1 MFRQSSFT
9 LEEAGVIVQ
18 DAMGHY
24 VQTDG
29 KPMSFYQVQTACHA
43 AAVASG
49 WWQDPESPKWDA
61 DRNVGSLLML
71 IVTEIAEAM
80 EGYRKSLK
88 DDKLPDRDMLEVE
101 LADAVIRIFDL
112 AGACDYDLEDIILRK
127 LAFNLARPDHKLEAR
142 AGENGKRE

>member
-1 MFRQSSFT
+1 MRRVSEYSR
-9 LEEAGVIVQ
+9 EEAAAIIE
-18 DAMGHY
+18 DTMGHY
-24 VQTDG
+24 VRTAG

-49 WWQDPESPKWDA
+49 WWQNPAAPECAA

-71 IVTEIAEAM
+71 IVTELAEGM
-80 EGYRKSLK
+80 EGHRKNLK

-112 AGACDYDLEDIILRK
+112 AGACGYDLEDIILRK
-127 LAFNLARPDHKLEAR
+127 LAFNLQREDHTLENR